1 MDIDYQQALQYMQ
14 DLQSSGWQLGLERIE
29 NLLELLNNP
38 HKKTTFVHIAGTN
51 GKSTTA
57 SMYESVLRQAGYK
70 TGLFTSPHLIDV
82 RETIRINGEM
92 ISCDDFL
99 SLVNAMRPH
108 IEAAGT
114 TFFESL
120 TALAFMYFAQSQ
132 VDVVVLE
139 TGLGGRDDATNV
151 VTPLLSVITSIDLEH
166 TVFLGNSVEEI
177 AEVKAGIIKKNVPC
191 IIGEL
196 PRKAEQVIQ
205 AICKQK
211 NSKMYRANKVY
222 SIESVV
228 VAENGTKFAIRN
240 TENKAI
246 HLQIP
251 FPGPQ
256 FARNAGIV
264 AASFQICEFFV
275 KITDIQLVSGLQT
288 AGWSGRFQLL
298 RKDPPVILDVAHN
311 TSAFFELVQVV
322 NEVYSQL
329 TKVFVMGLL
338 ADKDVDG
345 ICKTLVGTADQV
357 YIVPPDSKRAI
368 KSEMIVEKL
377 MLYKIPVEV
386 LSIEKALQLIFSDHN
401 AERMYCITGSHYVA
415 GKVLKLINNL
425 TS

>member
-1 MDIDYQQALQYMQ
+1 ML
-14 DLQSSGWQLGLERIE
+14 DLQGAGWQLGLERIE

-38 HKKTTFVHIAGTN
+38 HEKTAFIHIAGTN

-57 SMYESVLRQAGYK
+57 AMYESVLRQAGYK

-92 ISCDDFL
+92 ISRDDFL
-99 SLVNAMRPH
+99 SLVNTMRPH

-120 TALAFMYFAQSQ
+120 TALAFMYFAQNQ
-132 VDVVVLE
+132 VDMVVLE

-151 VTPLLSVITSIDLEH
+151 VSPLLSVITSIDLEH
-166 TVFLGNSVEEI
+166 TDFLGNSIEEI
-177 AEVKAGIIKKNVPC
+177 AEVKAGIVKKNVPC

-205 AICKQK
+205 VICKQK
-211 NSKMYRANKVY
+211 SSKMYRANEIY

-228 VAENGTKFAIRN
+228 TDENGTKFAIRN
-240 TENKAI
+240 SENKAI
-246 HLQIP
+246 SLQIP

-264 AASFQICEFFV
+264 AASFRISEFFV
-275 KITDIQLVSGLQT
+275 KITDSQLVSGLQT
-288 AGWSGRFQLL
+288 ADWSGRFQLL
-298 RKDPPVILDVAHN
+298 RKHPPVILDVAHN
-311 TSAFFELVQVV
+311 KSAFVELVQVV
-322 NEVYSQL
+322 NDVYPQFFK
-329 TKVFVMGLL
+329 TFVMGLL

-345 ICKTLVGTADQV
+345 ICKSLAGSADLVYV
-357 YIVPPDSKRAI
+357 VPPDSKRAI

-401 AERMYCITGSHYVA
+401 AEKMYCITGSHYVA
-415 GKVLKLINNL
+415 GKVLKIINSL